1 MRINPLLSLAALACL
16 LAAIPAQA
24 QQSSIPKPLV
34 TQIEKLVALLG
45 DGYAVGYPAA
55 SMSQSLTLADQHP
68 VVLAVFTVEGY
79 KGGNNFRQFLAAF
92 SPEQAEGKT
101 HYSLVD
107 VIPIGAGGWRSL
119 DKLEAKVT
127 GQSKFGG
134 TVLALPALENIS
146 DDAVNFP
153 SKKTQIRLLLEQG
166 RFKEIK

>member
-1 MRINPLLSLAALACL
+1 MHARLGLLL
-16 LAAIPAQA
+16 LALLCQPAQA
-24 QQSSIPKPLV
+24 QTPASTPKALSAQV
-34 TQIEKLVALLG
+34 ERLAALLG

-55 SMSQSLTLADQHP
+55 TMSQSLSLADKHA

-101 HYSLVD
+101 HYSLLD

-119 DKLEAKVT
+119 DKLEAKIT
-127 GQSKFGG
+127 GQSKLGG
-134 TVLALPALENIS
+134 SVLTLPALENIS

-153 SKKTQIRLLLEQG
+153 SKKTHIRLLLEQG